1 MAVNNSDYLLQQIVN
16 KSNDTVDGLSAIRE
30 LLAESLKN
38 DKKKNNGGGNPSPG
52 DSSGP
57 SGGGRGSRG
66 NSSSMGKMFRAMSS
80 EMTNVGKTMMSTSA
94 NVSTVINSMGMSAS
108 SVAGSLSMIPG
119 PVGMAASA
127 FKMVADVGM
136 AVYNVMNA
144 QLEMYNRVNSAGV
157 SLAEGYGSLLKGS
170 GSALMS
176 MDLFSEVISTHS
188 DVIAQLDG
196 SYGDGVKEFGKL
208 LGVVQ
213 NAQDKLGLYGMSQKT
228 LSDLAARNIKIQKQF
243 GGAELVR
250 NINQAQSTQELIK
263 TMSTFSKTMGM
274 SIDELLK
281 KTQSLDKSFDAR
293 ILKTTL
299 NNWVGLSEETATL
312 TTKALTEAAGGM
324 GDMGTD
330 FLRLISH
337 RISIGGVP
345 DDLLS
350 PMISEFADLGEN
362 MVKSGVTDA
371 KAIREAQ
378 YQWVKKNRKRVEKDM
393 EDMQRSQNFTA
404 AAFAKQ
410 MLDMEAAINADKN
423 RPADKIA
430 EFTDRLNRWV
440 STEFVAPFNKMYA
453 DVQNNVVDYLT
464 AIADRTDSA
473 WGFIWELA
481 KDGFGLVPIFK
492 DAVAY
497 VDRVG
502 NEFVLWLEGLGADI
516 FGDTYTQV
524 SKAFDDFMKNLM
536 DLPGKLW
543 DKVKGWF
550 GSDDK
555 SEKQEEPKKKI
566 EEKATSFWDSI
577 GNSVDDFTKFVEEK
591 TLDFQKWKS
600 SKLYTPPRPFNVDNA
615 YRVLGYEPPKNVQTT
630 VMPNTPP
637 MMELTRK
644 HYDKSAWKPGEAPF
658 PPEPDRDIKSLVT
671 PQNGTINNDMS
682 SEEIKE
688 IFKRLAE
695 MSEQSLAATNQTN
708 NYLRT
713 ISENTQGERNS

>member
-38 DKKKNNGGGNPSPG
+38 DKKKNNGGANPSPG

-57 SGGGRGSRG
+57 RGGGRGSRN
-66 NSSSMGKMFRAMSS
+66 NSSTMSKMFRTMSS

-188 DVIAQLDG
+188 NVIAQLDG
-196 SYGDGVKEFGKL
+196 TYGDGVKEFGKL

-213 NAQDKLGLYGMSQKT
+213 NAQDKLGLFGISQKT

-243 GGAELVR
+243 GGAELLR
-250 NINQAQSTQELIK
+250 NINQTQSTQELIK

-312 TTKALTEAAGGM
+312 TTKALTEAAGGL
-324 GDMGTD
+324 GEMGTD

-345 DDLLS
+345 DDLFS

-362 MVKSGVTDA
+362 MVKAGVTDA

-378 YQWVKKNRKRVEKDM
+378 YQWVKKNRKFIEQDMHDM
-393 EDMQRSQNFTA
+393 ERMGNMTA
-404 AAFAKQ
+404 AMFAKQ

-453 DVQNNVVDYLT
+453 DVQNSVVDYLT
-464 AIADRTDSA
+464 AIADRTDNA
-473 WGFIWELA
+473 WAFIWELA

-543 DKVKGWF
+543 NKVKGWF

-555 SEKQEEPKKKI
+555 SDKQEEPKKKVQ
-566 EEKATSFWDSI
+566 EKTMSFWDSI
-577 GNSVDDFTKFVEEK
+577 GQSVDDLSKFIDEK
-591 TLDFQKWKS
+591 TLYFQKWKS
-600 SKLYTPPRPFNVDNA
+600 SKLYTPPPHTEAGPIERHFGINDSNRA
-615 YRVLGYEPPKNVQTT
+615 KTAIF
-630 VMPNTPP
+630 PNTPP
-637 MMELTRK
+637 MMPITRK
-644 HYDKSAWKPGEAPF
+644 HIDKSAWEPGEPPF
-658 PPEPDRDIKSLVT
+658 PAKPNIDMKSFVT
-671 PQNGTINNDMS
+671 PKEPSINNAIS
-682 SEEIKE
+682 LEEVKE
-688 IFKRLAE
+688 IFKQLAD
-695 MSEQSLAATNQTN
+695 MSEQTLAATNQTN